1 MKKLQKRSVGPKQKR
16 ELDAAHE
23 VVLGVRIERETKS
36 KLAVIAREQRRSLS
50 GQALLFIE
58 KGVKHHEE
66 NAALTPLGSSAAS
79 GVKHPADTPATKRK
93 PTSK

>member
-1 MKKLQKRSVGPKQKR
+1 MKKLQKRSAGPKRKR
-16 ELDAAHE
+16 EPDAAHE

-50 GQALLFIE
+50 SQALLFIE

-66 NAALTPLGSSAAS
+66 NPTLSPLASSEAS
-79 GVKHPADTPATKRK
+79 GVKHPTTKRK
-93 PTSK
+93 PTRK